1 MRNLIL
7 IACLT
12 MTAQWSWADSVNIY
26 SFRQPFLI
34 EPILE
39 QFTKETGIK
48 TKVVFAKDG
57 LIQRLKREG
66 KLSPAD
72 VVLTSNFSKLLEVK
86 EEGLTQAFNSE
97 LINQRIPAQFRDSEQ
112 HWVALTQRVR
122 NIYSSKARLGKVN
135 INYEDLANK
144 EYEGRI
150 CTRSGKHPYNL
161 GLIASLIVHNGEAA
175 TEQWLKDVKANL
187 ARKPQGSDRAQV
199 QAIKEGLCDVSLGN
213 SYYFG
218 KMLED
223 AEQVHW
229 ANAVELNFPNQA
241 NRGAHINV
249 SGAVITKYAPHKTQ
263 AQALLEFLSSDK
275 AQAMYAE
282 LNMEYPV
289 KPGVA
294 PSKLV
299 QSWGEF
305 KADPLA
311 LEKVAAKRKDALRLV
326 DKVQFDL

>member
-7 IACLT
+7 MVCLA
-12 MTAQWSWADSVNIY
+12 MTAQFTWADSVNIY

-34 EPILE
+34 EPILA
-39 QFTKETGIK
+39 QFTKETGIE

-72 VVLTSNFSKLLEVK
+72 VVLTSDFSKLLQVK
-86 EEGLTQAFNSE
+86 EEGLSQAFNSD
-97 LINQRIPAQFRDSEQ
+97 IVNQRIPAQFRDSEQ

-122 NIYSSKARLGKVN
+122 NIYSSKERVGKTA

-144 EYEGRI
+144 EYKGRI

-175 TEQWLKDVKANL
+175 TEQWLRDVKANL

-223 AEQVHW
+223 KEQVHW

-249 SGAVITKYAPHKTQ
+249 SGAVITKYAPHKAQ
-263 AQALLEFLSSDK
+263 AQTLLEFLSSDK

-289 KPGVA
+289 KTGVS

-299 QSWGEF
+299 KSWGDF

>member
-7 IACLT
+7 IACLAL
-12 MTAQWSWADSVNIY
+12 TAQFSLADSVNIY

-39 QFTKETGIK
+39 QFTKETGIE

-86 EEGLTQAFNSE
+86 EEGLSQKFNSE
-97 LINQRIPAQFRDSEQ
+97 LINQRIPAQFRDSQQ

-122 NIYSSKARLGKVN
+122 NIYSSKARLGKVD

-144 EYEGRI
+144 EYKGRI

-218 KMLED
+218 KMLQDE
-223 AEQVHW
+223 EQVHW

-241 NRGAHINV
+241 NRGSHINV
-249 SGAVITKYAPHKTQ
+249 SGAVITKYAPHKAQ

>member
-7 IACLT
+7 MVCLT
-12 MTAQWSWADSVNIY
+12 MTAQFTWADSVNIY

-34 EPILE
+34 EPILA
-39 QFTKETGIK
+39 QFTKETGIE

-72 VVLTSNFSKLLEVK
+72 VVLTSDFSKLLQVK
-86 EEGLTQAFNSE
+86 EEGLSQAFNSD
-97 LINQRIPAQFRDSEQ
+97 IVNQRIPAQFRDSEQ

-122 NIYSSKARLGKVN
+122 NIYSSKERVGKTA

-144 EYEGRI
+144 EYKGRI

-175 TEQWLKDVKANL
+175 TEQWLRDVKANL

-223 AEQVHW
+223 KEQVHW

-249 SGAVITKYAPHKTQ
+249 SGAVITKYAPHKAQ
-263 AQALLEFLSSDK
+263 AQTLLEFLSSDK

-289 KPGVA
+289 KTGVS

-299 QSWGEF
+299 KSWGDF

>member
-1 MRNLIL
+1 M
-7 IACLT
+7 
-12 MTAQWSWADSVNIY
+12 
-26 SFRQPFLI
+26 
-34 EPILE
+34 
-39 QFTKETGIK
+39 
-48 TKVVFAKDG
+48 
-57 LIQRLKREG
+57 
-66 KLSPAD
+66 
-72 VVLTSNFSKLLEVK
+72 
-86 EEGLTQAFNSE
+86 
-97 LINQRIPAQFRDSEQ
+97 
-112 HWVALTQRVR
+112 
-122 NIYSSKARLGKVN
+122 GKVA

-144 EYEGRI
+144 EYKGRI

-175 TEQWLKDVKANL
+175 TEQWLKDVKVNL

-199 QAIKEGLCDVSLGN
+199 KAIKEGLCDLSLGN

-223 AEQVHW
+223 KEQVHW
-229 ANAVELNFPNQA
+229 ANAVNLNFPNQA

-263 AQALLEFLSSDK
+263 AQALVEFLSSDK
-275 AQAMYAE
+275 AQSMYAE

-289 KPGVA
+289 KPDVE

-299 QSWGEF
+299 KSWGEF